1 MTVLEIMERANTR
14 DTNLVIAWI
23 RDGIHAIESTQVENL
38 KVNKQEITKDKLSYT
53 LPTDLISIY
62 SISILDTEEDK
73 WKLIR
78 RISDDPITAE
88 DNSP

>member
-1 MTVLEIMERANTR
+1 MLKKYYR
-14 DTNLVIAWI
+14 
-23 RDGIHAIESTQVENL
+23 